1 MPCWRVWE
9 AWSCSWLPR
18 SARPAPSDSLV
29 NPIPDTVDSVDA
41 GAALYQ
47 ANCARCH
54 GVDGLGGGP
63 DAGTTQFPP
72 ANLRSGHLLQH
83 SDADI
88 YTWITD
94 GIQGGMP
101 AWSGTLTETDR
112 WNLVNYLRAIDG
124 RGPSPAPS
132 AASAPAADGPPAAA
146 GIGFAGVVGLALLGW
161 LGVGLRRGST
171 ARRSA
176 PGPSPGA
183 TRAAGSLDPAVRP
196 DRQRHEDDED
206 EPRSRTAA
214 AGSCRGSPSRSASVR
229 QALTVTVTGLISA
242 IGWSQSG
249 NVATGTN
256 ALDTNVS
263 GKIQMNPAAW
273 TDSVS
278 LTTRPMSAEIQLKA

>member
-1 MPCWRVWE
+1 VATASRIGAALAGLGGLVLLL
-9 AWSCSWLPR
+9 AAALG
-18 SARPAPSDSLV
+18 PAGPGGSLV
-29 NPIPDTVDSVDA
+29 NPIPDTVASVDA

-88 YTWITD
+88 YTWITY

-101 AWSGTLTETDR
+101 AWSGTLSETDR

-124 RGPSPAPS
+124 RGPSPDPS
-132 AASAPAADGPPAAA
+132 AAGPPAAA

-171 ARRSA
+171 VRRGSA
-176 PGPSPGA
+176 P
-183 TRAAGSLDPAVRP
+183 RRPARPVRR
-196 DRQRHEDDED
+196 DR
-206 EPRSRTAA
+206 
-214 AGSCRGSPSRSASVR
+214 
-229 QALTVTVTGLISA
+229 
-242 IGWSQSG
+242 
-249 NVATGTN
+249 
-256 ALDTNVS
+256 
-263 GKIQMNPAAW
+263 
-273 TDSVS
+273 
-278 LTTRPMSAEIQLKA
+278 

>member
-1 MPCWRVWE
+1 MTPLGPFLSVSPVVPAGGGITIGLVVGIQLVVVAALLGGL
-9 AWSCSWLPR
+9 AWYVR
-18 SARPAPSDSLV
+18 GRRPGVATASRIGAVLAGLGGLVLLLAAALGPAGTSDSLV

-41 GAALYQ
+41 GAVLYQ

-88 YTWITD
+88 YTWITS

-112 WNLVNYLRAIDG
+112 WKLVNYLRAIDG

-132 AASAPAADGPPAAA
+132 AAGPPTAA

-161 LGVGLRRGST
+161 LGIGLRRGST
-171 ARRSA
+171 ARRPA
-176 PGPSPGA
+176 RPGQ
-183 TRAAGSLDPAVRP
+183 RAR
-196 DRQRHEDDED
+196 
-206 EPRSRTAA
+206 
-214 AGSCRGSPSRSASVR
+214 
-229 QALTVTVTGLISA
+229 
-242 IGWSQSG
+242 
-249 NVATGTN
+249 
-256 ALDTNVS
+256 
-263 GKIQMNPAAW
+263 
-273 TDSVS
+273 
-278 LTTRPMSAEIQLKA
+278 